1 MKRICLEYDYIG
13 GNEKV
18 YENSNSLDYL
28 FMDRYKSDNLI
39 TRIDKYFM
47 VNETM
52 ASTEMYINDFIIL
65 GKSMKELIKKIN
77 GNLELAVDEEN
88 CIGSITIRT
97 RKLELVGTLCVK
109 LGSILMD
116 LENINIYYDDLKKM
130 IYLIIQIH
138 LLDNI

>member
-1 MKRICLEYDYIG
+1 
-13 GNEKV
+13 
-18 YENSNSLDYL
+18 
-28 FMDRYKSDNLI
+28 
-39 TRIDKYFM
+39 M
-47 VNETM
+47 VNEIM
-52 ASTEMYINDFIIL
+52 ASVQMYLSDFIIL
-65 GKSMKELIKKIN
+65 GKSMKELIQKIN

-88 CIGSITIRT
+88 RIGLITIQT
-97 RKLELVGTLCVK
+97 RKLELMGALCVK